1 MADKLKQIRET
12 QHQRKFTR
20 QDLIKYGFYCCQ
32 LPCPSPNLG
41 SLRSAHWL
49 WNYGSFHA
57 VDMVAVEE
65 PGGRGAH
72 RRFPPLAGIE
82 TKPSHSEDS
91 PLQVFCPSYGLDM
104 AAVEDPLT
112 GPPKSLL
119 LMISRSLPTIKFM
132 TSYEKRFKCARSTH
146 SKRPRRAP
154 DCGPKER
161 PQPFAP
167 LYALQYKRPIF
178 TSFYKAWLFLCTSDY
193 FVRFILN
200 REKNSY

>member
-1 MADKLKQIRET
+1 MKLWFFSCSR
-12 QHQRKFTR
+12 
-20 QDLIKYGFYCCQ
+20 YG
-32 LPCPSPNLG
+32 G
-41 SLRSAHWL
+41 
-49 WNYGSFHA
+49 
-57 VDMVAVEE
+57 
-65 PGGRGAH
+65 GGRTGGQGGTEAISSLG
-72 RRFPPLAGIE
+72 RNRNKTFSI
-82 TKPSHSEDS
+82 KNS
-91 PLQVFCPSYGLDM
+91 PLQVFSPSYGLDM

-154 DCGPKER
+154 ECGPKER

-167 LYALQYKRPIF
+167 QYALQFKRPIF